1 MGLTAITSSAASAA
15 ISLLSPVGLGVGG
28 VFIAAALVLLL
39 SSYDLLDAAD
49 YDHEGVRTTM
59 LAMIVPLMI
68 TFGGIVLFKSLQVV

>member
-39 SSYDLLDAAD
+39 SSYDLLDAAES
-49 YDHEGVRTTM
+49 DHAGVRTTM
-59 LAMIVPLMI
+59 LATIVPLVV
-68 TFGGIVLFKSLQVV
+68 TFGAIVLFKSLQVV